1 MVFSQKKILGFALIA
16 ALTFTGCSNQGQ
28 SQQVDTALPSAAV
41 STSSSPWSPD
51 EQQQALAVSAS
62 VLGGFYGGFKDVD
75 AWRKHLAVSGTERFR
90 QDLEGID
97 PYMRPEASVIDVYST
112 DFTDAQEA
120 KIRFVSSYDDGQNN
134 AAPVWVLTVK
144 KSPEGK
150 MLVDH
155 IEHEARTDVR
165 IR

>member
-1 MVFSQKKILGFALIA
+1 
-16 ALTFTGCSNQGQ
+16 
-28 SQQVDTALPSAAV
+28 
-41 STSSSPWSPD
+41 
-51 EQQQALAVSAS
+51 
-62 VLGGFYGGFKDVD
+62 
-75 AWRKHLAVSGTERFR
+75 
-90 QDLEGID
+90 
-97 PYMRPEASVIDVYST
+97 MRPEASVIDVYST